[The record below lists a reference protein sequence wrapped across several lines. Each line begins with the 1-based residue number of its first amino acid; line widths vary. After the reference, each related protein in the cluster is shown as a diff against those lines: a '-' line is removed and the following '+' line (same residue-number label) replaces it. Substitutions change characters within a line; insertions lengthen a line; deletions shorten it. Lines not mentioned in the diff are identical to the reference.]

1 MRHTAKFISTTASV
15 AALLGSLTLTLP
27 IISHADEATIKE
39 GKEIAFDRK
48 KGNCLSCHK
57 MQGGTL
63 EGNIGPELVGMKAR
77 FPDKTVLR
85 SQIYDSRINN
95 PVTIMPPFGKH
106 EILTNGEIDK
116 VVEFIYSL

>member
-1 MRHTAKFISTTASV
+1 MRHTAKFISTTASA
-15 AALLGSLTLTLP
+15 AALLGGLALALP
-27 IISHADEATIKE
+27 VISYADDTTIKV
-39 GKEIAFDRK
+39 GKEIAFDRT

-57 MQGGTL
+57 MQGGSL

-77 FPDKTVLR
+77 FPDKAVLR
-85 SQIYDSRINN
+85 SQVYDSGINN

-116 VVEFIYSL
+116 VVDFIHSL